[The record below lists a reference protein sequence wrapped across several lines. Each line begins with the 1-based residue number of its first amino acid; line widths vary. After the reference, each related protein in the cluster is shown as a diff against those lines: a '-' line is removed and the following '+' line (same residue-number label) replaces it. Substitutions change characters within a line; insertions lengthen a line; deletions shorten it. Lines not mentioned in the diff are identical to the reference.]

1 MSPRIISFTSITLF
15 SRTHNILWNIS
26 SFSAH
31 VRTISQYMCQFHK
44 PLLWIWIMLCG
55 KTLQLQSNK
64 GQSSRDFTP
73 GITFSYFTV
82 NPNPKPFFEEPPLF
96 LFLFFSYEVNRIV
109 FLDVHIALTC
119 ISDSI
124 WSANTHR
131 PPSYYHTAGNRHHNI
146 VMSQS
151 SVSPVSSHYTR
162 IQLLKNKNNKHKR
175 EQKKTQIRNIQ

>member
-1 MSPRIISFTSITLF
+1 MKYFIIQCACEDYFTVYVS
-15 SRTHNILWNIS
+15 
-26 SFSAH
+26 
-31 VRTISQYMCQFHK
+31 VPQTIVMDLNYVMRE
-44 PLLWIWIMLCG
+44 
-55 KTLQLQSNK
+55 TLQLQSNK